1 MCCLRKISLLPLN
14 IWYLHNL
21 THLFLIVGSERWLGL
36 HNHYT
41 PEWSM
46 ILVWEVTN
54 QSLNLQLV
62 TTCSGVLTQ
71 RRNIFKLL
79 RGYSTVS
86 LVTKN
91 AFVYCLKLRTFF
103 KVGVL
108 YVYCWLAFTL
118 IHFCFNQL
126 SFKKNKF
133 TTTTI
138 TKRQPHKSKNQT
150 KKQTHIKFL
159 LKSCHNIW
167 INFTVDYNYLNFF
180 INFIKLLIQKKISK
194 LTFGINT
201 LP

>member
-1 MCCLRKISLLPLN
+1 MINDFGMRGYQPISE
-14 IWYLHNL
+14 
-21 THLFLIVGSERWLGL
+21 F
-36 HNHYT
+36 
-41 PEWSM
+41 
-46 ILVWEVTN
+46 
-54 QSLNLQLV
+54 
-62 TTCSGVLTQ
+62 TTCDNLFRSFDTEKKH
-71 RRNIFKLL
+71 IKLL

-167 INFTVDYNYLNFF
+167 INFTVDYNFLNFF

>member
-1 MCCLRKISLLPLN
+1 MQLPQKIDKYITSVDLNSFKAGLWLEKVVEVGMCCLRKINLPPLN

-41 PEWSM
+41 PERSM

-62 TTCSGVLTQ
+62 TTYSGVLTQ
-71 RRNIFKLL
+71 RKKHIKLL

-91 AFVYCLKLRTFF
+91 TFVYCLKLRTFF

-126 SFKKNKF
+126 
-133 TTTTI
+133 
-138 TKRQPHKSKNQT
+138 KS
-150 KKQTHIKFL
+150 
-159 LKSCHNIW
+159 
-167 INFTVDYNYLNFF
+167 
-180 INFIKLLIQKKISK
+180 
-194 LTFGINT
+194 
-201 LP
+201 

>member
-1 MCCLRKISLLPLN
+1 MQLPQKIYKYITSVDLNSFKAGLWLEKVIEVGMCCLRKINLPPLN

-21 THLFLIVGSERWLGL
+21 THLFLIIGSERWLGL

-54 QSLNLQLV
+54 QTLNLQLV
-62 TTCSGVLTQ
+62 TTCDNLFRSFDTEKKH
-71 RRNIFKLL
+71 IKLL

-126 SFKKNKF
+126 
-133 TTTTI
+133 
-138 TKRQPHKSKNQT
+138 KS
-150 KKQTHIKFL
+150 
-159 LKSCHNIW
+159 
-167 INFTVDYNYLNFF
+167 
-180 INFIKLLIQKKISK
+180 
-194 LTFGINT
+194 
-201 LP
+201 